1 LQSRKERINFRL
13 ENTIAARFADG
24 LGHITE
30 NLICAEFVCVNFPW
44 RENSPGLL
52 NRAGNFSLRRN
63 NMGMTDPIADMLTRI
78 RNANKA
84 RFKTTNVH
92 MSQMNVNI
100 AKVLKKAGYINN
112 YDKVKDEKGQQMLE
126 IILKY
131 PDAKNTVITN
141 IKRIS
146 KPGRR
151 IYVNSDSIPKVLNG
165 LGISILSTSKGVIT
179 DAEAR
184 ELNVG
189 GEILCNVW

>member
-1 LQSRKERINFRL
+1 
-13 ENTIAARFADG
+13 
-24 LGHITE
+24 
-30 NLICAEFVCVNFPW
+30 
-44 RENSPGLL
+44 
-52 NRAGNFSLRRN
+52 
-63 NMGMTDPIADMLTRI
+63 MGMTDPIADMLTRI

-131 PDAKNTVITN
+131 PDTKHTVITN

>member
-1 LQSRKERINFRL
+1 
-13 ENTIAARFADG
+13 
-24 LGHITE
+24 
-30 NLICAEFVCVNFPW
+30 
-44 RENSPGLL
+44 
-52 NRAGNFSLRRN
+52 
-63 NMGMTDPIADMLTRI
+63 MGMTDPIADMLTRI

-84 RFKTTNVH
+84 RFKKVNVG
-92 MSQMNVNI
+92 MSQININI
-100 AKVLKKAGYINN
+100 AKVLKKTGYISN
-112 YDKVKDEKGQQMLE
+112 YDKVKSEKGQQTLE

-131 PDAKNTVITN
+131 PDTKRTVITD

-151 IYVNSDSIPKVLNG
+151 VYVTSDNIPKVLNG
-165 LGISILSTSKGVIT
+165 LGISILSTSKGVMT

>member
-1 LQSRKERINFRL
+1 
-13 ENTIAARFADG
+13 
-24 LGHITE
+24 
-30 NLICAEFVCVNFPW
+30 
-44 RENSPGLL
+44 
-52 NRAGNFSLRRN
+52 
-63 NMGMTDPIADMLTRI
+63 MGMTDPIADMLTRI

-84 RFKTTNVH
+84 RFKTVNIN
-92 MSQMNVNI
+92 MSRMNVNI
-100 AKVLKKAGYINN
+100 AKVLKKTGYVSN
-112 YDKVKDEKGQQMLE
+112 YDNVKNEKGQQMLE

-131 PDAKNTVITN
+131 PDAKRTVITN

-151 IYVNSDSIPKVLNG
+151 VYVASDSIPKVLNG

>member
-1 LQSRKERINFRL
+1 
-13 ENTIAARFADG
+13 
-24 LGHITE
+24 
-30 NLICAEFVCVNFPW
+30 
-44 RENSPGLL
+44 
-52 NRAGNFSLRRN
+52 
-63 NMGMTDPIADMLTRI
+63 MGMTDPIADMLTRI

-84 RFKTTNVH
+84 RFKAVNIN
-92 MSQMNVNI
+92 MSQMNINI
-100 AKVLKKAGYINN
+100 AKVLKKAGYVSN
-112 YDKVKDEKGQQMLE
+112 YDNVKNEKGRQMIE

-131 PDAKNTVITN
+131 PDAKRTVITN

-151 IYVNSDSIPKVLNG
+151 VYVASDSIPKVLNG

>member
-1 LQSRKERINFRL
+1 
-13 ENTIAARFADG
+13 
-24 LGHITE
+24 
-30 NLICAEFVCVNFPW
+30 
-44 RENSPGLL
+44 
-52 NRAGNFSLRRN
+52 
-63 NMGMTDPIADMLTRI
+63 MGMTDPIADMLTRI

-84 RFKTTNVH
+84 RFKAVNIN
-92 MSQMNVNI
+92 MSQMNINI
-100 AKVLKKAGYINN
+100 AKVLKKAGYVSN
-112 YDKVKDEKGQQMLE
+112 YDNVKNENGQQMIE

-131 PDAKNTVITN
+131 PDAKRTVITN

-151 IYVNSDSIPKVLNG
+151 VYVASDSIPKVLNG

>member
-1 LQSRKERINFRL
+1 
-13 ENTIAARFADG
+13 
-24 LGHITE
+24 
-30 NLICAEFVCVNFPW
+30 
-44 RENSPGLL
+44 
-52 NRAGNFSLRRN
+52 
-63 NMGMTDPIADMLTRI
+63 MGMTDPIADMLTRI

-84 RFKTTNVH
+84 RFKTVNIN
-92 MSQMNVNI
+92 MSQMNINI
-100 AKVLKKAGYINN
+100 AKVLKKAGYVSN
-112 YDKVKDEKGQQMLE
+112 YDNVKDEKGQQMIE

-131 PDAKNTVITN
+131 PDAKRTVITN

-151 IYVNSDSIPKVLNG
+151 VYVPSDSIPKVLNG